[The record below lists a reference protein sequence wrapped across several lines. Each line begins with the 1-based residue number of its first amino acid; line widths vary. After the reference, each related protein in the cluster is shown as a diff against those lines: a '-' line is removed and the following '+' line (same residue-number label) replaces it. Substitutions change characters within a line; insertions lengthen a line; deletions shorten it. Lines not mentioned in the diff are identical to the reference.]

1 MDPNTNE
8 SQELLFLNK
17 INSNIIR
24 VGDTILD
31 AASEAIIDEN

>member
-31 AASEAIIDEN
+31 AASESIIDEN